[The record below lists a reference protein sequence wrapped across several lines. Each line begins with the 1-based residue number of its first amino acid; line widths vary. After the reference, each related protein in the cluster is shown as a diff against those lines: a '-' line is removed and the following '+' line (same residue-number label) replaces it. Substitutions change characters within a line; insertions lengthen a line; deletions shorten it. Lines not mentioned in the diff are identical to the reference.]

1 VAQFGRA
8 GWLVRLRTDGCDL
21 SRSQPWQERE
31 NLGHQ
36 GQSLIQLGA
45 ASHKH
50 RHRDLKFGG
59 VLMKTQV
66 AVCRQENMEF
76 SWASASSFPFLLP
89 PQPIFCTET
98 QSCPVNAR
106 PKRQSRHSSM
116 RMHMAD
122 GFEHFQLAG
131 FNDGD
136 GLRAFDRRKSLQKT
150 FNGFAAFQG
159 INQILQG
166 DTRADKNGGTNPF
179 IQCLLYGVKWVE
191 YCYSSDG
198 TERKEFAMRMPI
210 TRIVMI
216 GLLLITAKFNQRDSL
231 GADATAQTNAKP
243 ERLIDIKVALSVLTA
258 YADCQ
263 IQGMASSLSV
273 VAEAQEIQ
281 SLDWARMKPLLAAV
295 QERFGPAAVWF
306 ARPDGSYF
314 SVDKGLTDQN
324 LKNRPY
330 FAKVMAGELSIGELV
345 VSRSTGADTVITAVP
360 VKRDGKVVG
369 VLGASIYLDKL
380 AQQIKK
386 TTPLPEGVVFYAL
399 DPKGQIALH
408 SQEGL
413 IFQEAT
419 QLGSPTLTEA
429 IRRMLASRDGVVTYE
444 FEGRQQKA
452 IFQTS
457 SLTGWKFV
465 IRFPAEK

>member
-1 VAQFGRA
+1 
-8 GWLVRLRTDGCDL
+8 
-21 SRSQPWQERE
+21 
-31 NLGHQ
+31 
-36 GQSLIQLGA
+36 
-45 ASHKH
+45 
-50 RHRDLKFGG
+50 
-59 VLMKTQV
+59 
-66 AVCRQENMEF
+66 
-76 SWASASSFPFLLP
+76 
-89 PQPIFCTET
+89 
-98 QSCPVNAR
+98 
-106 PKRQSRHSSM
+106 
-116 RMHMAD
+116 
-122 GFEHFQLAG
+122 
-131 FNDGD
+131 
-136 GLRAFDRRKSLQKT
+136 
-150 FNGFAAFQG
+150 
-159 INQILQG
+159 
-166 DTRADKNGGTNPF
+166 
-179 IQCLLYGVKWVE
+179 
-191 YCYSSDG
+191 
-198 TERKEFAMRMPI
+198 
-210 TRIVMI
+210 MI